1 MTELNPRAHQGYA
14 FLAKAHFSR
23 KETPVAIAYV
33 RRAIELSPGTAEYP
47 FLLSLFLKERGDGRG
62 ALDALSSA
70 LSLDPENPTLHNA
83 RGVLLE
89 DLGDLE
95 GSAKALE
102 RAVALDSENPA
113 YMLNLALAYEKLGL
127 VDKAHASFSR
137 YREQLGL
144 R

>member
-1 MTELNPRAHQGYA
+1 
-14 FLAKAHFSR
+14 
-23 KETPVAIAYV
+23 
-33 RRAIELSPGTAEYP
+33 
-47 FLLSLFLKERGDGRG
+47 LKERGDGQG

-113 YMLNLALAYEKLGL
+113 YTLNLALAYEKLGL
-127 VDKAHASFSR
+127 ADKAQASFSR